1 MWKQKKKKQ
10 LKEIQNL
17 SIPNV
22 GILRESAAP
31 ITFLTDTQRQ
41 TGNCENIVQSE
52 TLEATGQEGC
62 RQAWLGVHG
71 EPSLISP
78 K

>member
-1 MWKQKKKKQ
+1 MWKQKKQ

-22 GILRESAAP
+22 GILRESAP

-41 TGNCENIVQSE
+41 TGNCENIVQSK

-62 RQAWLGVHG
+62 RQA
-71 EPSLISP
+71 
-78 K
+78 